1 MGKWRGMAL
10 VCGLALGCGG
20 ELQEGDIQEG
30 ERPQASSPSDE
41 GSGELSALWDRPE
54 LGTARLVRDIFPP
67 SDLPPRL
74 AIGPESLVEFRG
86 KLYFAANFEDGR
98 RELWKS
104 DGTTAGTVRI
114 MRFPPFPG
122 VFFGSALT
130 ELTPL
135 GSRLFFVVSDEAH
148 GRELWVSDGTTGG
161 TRLVKDITPGPDASE
176 PFDLQVVGTTL
187 FFFRFVPETP
197 TTPAR
202 TELWK
207 SDGTEAGTVLVKDL
221 GPDASVLA
229 SKAVLGDTL
238 FFALSDDAH
247 GTELWKSDGTEAGTM
262 LVKDIAPG
270 PDSSFPGNLRTVGRH
285 VFFSATEPAHGTEMW
300 RTDGTEAGTTL
311 AADLTPGPDSQF
323 PWVLDAIGSCL
334 YVGRA
339 DPSDHLMRLYRL
351 KSSDDGVSVKLV
363 ATLPNP
369 FAGEPDADPFITT
382 FAVAG
387 KKLFF
392 GLGISTSGPAPRD
405 VQLWVTDGTSSGT
418 KLLHRPLSLSDEFGS
433 ELFALDD
440 RILFTGADEPGE
452 NLEPWVSDGTVAG
465 TRRLQ
470 EIAPG
475 GASSFPTSYTRVGS
489 RVFFVANDTVHG
501 NELWVLPLLR

>member
-1 MGKWRGMAL
+1 MGMLRGMAL
-10 VCGLALGCGG
+10 VCALAVGCGG
-20 ELQEGDIQEG
+20 EVPDGGIQEG

-41 GSGELSALWDRPE
+41 GSGELSAMWGGAE

-67 SDLPPRL
+67 SDLPARL
-74 AIGPESLVEFRG
+74 APGPESLVEFRG
-86 KLYFAANFEDGR
+86 KLFFAANLPDGR

-104 DGTTAGTVRI
+104 DGTTAGTVPVK
-114 MRFPPFPG
+114 RFAPFPG

-130 ELTPL
+130 SLTPV
-135 GSRLFFVVSDEAH
+135 GSRLFFVVSDETH

-161 TRLVKDITPGPDASE
+161 TRLVKDISPGVDGSE
-176 PFDLQVVGTTL
+176 PFDLTAVGSTL
-187 FFFRFVPETP
+187 FFFRFIPPTETS
-197 TTPAR
+197 PAR
-202 TELWK
+202 TELWR

-229 SKAVLGDTL
+229 SKAVLGTTL
-238 FFALSDDAH
+238 FFAVSDDAH

-270 PDSSFPGNLRTVGRH
+270 PDSSFPGSMRTVGRH
-285 VFFSATEPAHGTEMW
+285 VFFSATEPAHGTEIW

-311 AADLTPGPDSQF
+311 VADLTPGPDSQF
-323 PWVLDAIGSCL
+323 PWVLGAIGSCL

-351 KSSDDGVSVKLV
+351 KNSDDGVRVTLV
-363 ATLPNP
+363 TTLPNP
-369 FAGEPDADPFITT
+369 FAGELDADPFITT

-405 VQLWVTDGTSSGT
+405 VQLWVTDGTGSGT

-433 ELFALDD
+433 ELFALDN
-440 RILFTGADEPGE
+440 RILFTGADEGGA
-452 NLEPWVSDGTVAG
+452 NLEPWVSDGTVKG

-475 GASSFPTSYTRVGS
+475 GASSFPSGYTRVGS
-489 RVFFVANDTVHG
+489 KVFFVADDTVHG